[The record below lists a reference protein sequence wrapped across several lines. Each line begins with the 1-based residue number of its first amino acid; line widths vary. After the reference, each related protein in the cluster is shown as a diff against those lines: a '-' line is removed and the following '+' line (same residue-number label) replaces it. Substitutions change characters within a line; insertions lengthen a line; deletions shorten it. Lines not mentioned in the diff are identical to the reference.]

1 MKKYGE
7 MTSAELNNEY
17 ESIKTKYMELSK
29 KGLKLD
35 MSRGKPSPDQLCISN
50 ELLGLVTADNFK
62 TADGTDCRNYGG
74 VDGIAE
80 MKKLFGQILEVP
92 ADNVIVGGNASL
104 NMMFDTI
111 SQCMTHGM
119 GGEPWM
125 KQGTVK
131 FLCPVPGYDRHFGIC
146 QYFGI
151 EMINVPMTDEG
162 PDMDIVEE
170 LVKDS
175 AVKGMWCVPKY
186 SNPDGIVYSD
196 EVVRRLAKMQTA
208 NDFRIFWDNAYAVHP
223 VFGECDKLLS
233 LFDECK
239 RAGNPNRAIMFTST
253 SKITFPGAGIAAMA
267 AGDEDIKR
275 FKGRL
280 AYQTIGPDKLN
291 QLRHAKYLP
300 DIEAVHTHMKL
311 HAAKLQPKFETVL
324 EVLDRELSELG
335 IARWTKPQGGYFI
348 SLFLE
353 KGCAKR
359 TVDLCKEAGLV
370 LTGAG
375 ATYPYGIDPD
385 DSNIRIAPSFPSP
398 DELKLATELL
408 CVASKLAVLEKML

>member
-1 MKKYGE
+1 MKKYSE
-7 MTSAELNNEY
+7 LTAAELKTEY
-17 ESIKTKYMELSK
+17 MAVKARYSELSD
-29 KGLKLD
+29 KGLQLD
-35 MSRGKPSPDQLCISN
+35 MSRGKPGPDQLSVSN
-50 ELLGLVTADNFK
+50 ELLGVVTADDYK
-62 TADGTDCRNYGG
+62 TADGVDCRNYGG
-74 VDGIAE
+74 VDGITE
-80 MKKLFGQILEVP
+80 LKKLFGEILEVP
-92 ADNVIVGGNASL
+92 TANVIVGGNASL
-104 NMMFDTI
+104 NMMFDLI
-111 SQCMTHGM
+111 AQCMTHGM
-119 GGEPWM
+119 GAEPWM

-151 EMINVPMTDEG
+151 EMINVPMTEDG

-170 LVKDS
+170 LVKDT

-196 EVVRRLAKMQTA
+196 EVVRRLANMKTA
-208 NDFRIFWDNAYAVHP
+208 EDFRIFWDNAYAVHP
-223 VFGECDKLLS
+223 IFGECAKLLS
-233 LFDECK
+233 LFDECQK
-239 RAGNPNRAIMFTST
+239 AGNPNRAIMFTST
-253 SKITFPGAGIAAMA
+253 SKITFPGAGVAALA

-275 FKGRL
+275 IKGRL

-300 DIEAVHTHMKL
+300 SIKAVHAHMQL
-311 HAAKLQPKFETVL
+311 HAAKMQPKFKTVL
-324 EVLDRELSELG
+324 EVLERELKDLG
-335 IARWTKPQGGYFI
+335 IARWVKPQGGYFI
-348 SLFLE
+348 SMFIE

-359 TVDLCKEAGLV
+359 AVELCKNAGLV

-398 DELKLATELL
+398 EELKLATELL
-408 CVASKLAVLEKML
+408 CVSSRLAVLEKLI